1 MHSAAIHLLRR
12 VRVADD
18 QSMGMTPARRSA
30 LSVLVF
36 AGPQSLS
43 ELASAEQVTLPT
55 MSKLV
60 ATMEKDGLVRRERDP
75 GDGRVVRL
83 HGTAKARRMAEHGR
97 ESLKDVAHVLSGMCD
112 LIVIRTFAHTVA
124 QRLAEHAAVPVINA
138 LTDFSHP
145 CQILADL
152 YTLRRAGS
160 TSRRRTR

>member
-36 AGPQSLS
+36 LGPQSLS
-43 ELASAEQVTLPT
+43 QLATAEQVTLPT

-60 ATMEKDGLVRRERDP
+60 TSMEKDGLVRRARDP

-83 HGTAKARRMAEHGR
+83 HATAKARRMAERGR
-97 ESLKDVAHVLSGMCD
+97 QVRLAVLESLLGGASAREVEIVREAAEIVDRLVLK
-112 LIVIRTFAHTVA
+112 
-124 QRLAEHAAVPVINA
+124 
-138 LTDFSHP
+138 
-145 CQILADL
+145 
-152 YTLRRAGS
+152 
-160 TSRRRTR
+160 

>member
-36 AGPQSLS
+36 LGPQSLS
-43 ELASAEQVTLPT
+43 QLATAEQVTLPT

-75 GDGRVVRL
+75 GDGRVVQL
-83 HGTAKARRMAEHGR
+83 HATAKARRMAERGR
-97 ESLKDVAHVLSGMCD
+97 EK
-112 LIVIRTFAHTVA
+112 
-124 QRLAEHAAVPVINA
+124 RLAELESLLGGASAREVEIVREAAEIVDRLV
-138 LTDFSHP
+138 LK
-145 CQILADL
+145 
-152 YTLRRAGS
+152 
-160 TSRRRTR
+160 

>member
-18 QSMGMTPARRSA
+18 ESMGMTPARRSA

-36 AGPQSLS
+36 AGPRSVS

-60 ATMEKDGLVRRERDP
+60 TSMENDGLVRRERDP

-83 HGTAKARRMAEHGR
+83 HATAKACRMVERGR
-97 ESLKDVAHVLSGMCD
+97 ESRLTVLESLLGGASPREVQ
-112 LIVIRTFAHTVA
+112 IVREAAEIVD
-124 QRLAEHAAVPVINA
+124 RLVLE
-138 LTDFSHP
+138 
-145 CQILADL
+145 
-152 YTLRRAGS
+152 
-160 TSRRRTR
+160 

>member
-36 AGPQSLS
+36 LGPQSLS
-43 ELASAEQVTLPT
+43 QLATAEQVTLPT

-60 ATMEKDGLVRRERDP
+60 ASMQKDGLVRRERDP

-83 HGTAKARRMAEHGR
+83 HATAKARRMAERGR
-97 ESLKDVAHVLSGMCD
+97 EERLEVLESLLGSASAREVEIVREAAEIVDRLVL
-112 LIVIRTFAHTVA
+112 
-124 QRLAEHAAVPVINA
+124 E
-138 LTDFSHP
+138 
-145 CQILADL
+145 
-152 YTLRRAGS
+152 
-160 TSRRRTR
+160 

>member
-36 AGPQSLS
+36 LGPQSLS
-43 ELASAEQVTLPT
+43 QLATLEQVTLPT

-75 GDGRVVRL
+75 EDGRVVRL
-83 HGTAKARRMAEHGR
+83 HATAKARRMAERGR
-97 ESLKDVAHVLSGMCD
+97 AERLAVLESLLGDASAREVEIVREAAEIVDRLVLK
-112 LIVIRTFAHTVA
+112 
-124 QRLAEHAAVPVINA
+124 
-138 LTDFSHP
+138 
-145 CQILADL
+145 
-152 YTLRRAGS
+152 
-160 TSRRRTR
+160 

>member
-1 MHSAAIHLLRR
+1 

-36 AGPQSLS
+36 LGPQSLS
-43 ELASAEQVTLPT
+43 QLAAAEQVTLPT

-83 HGTAKARRMAEHGR
+83 HATAKARRMAEHGR
-97 ESLKDVAHVLSGMCD
+97 E
-112 LIVIRTFAHTVA
+112 R
-124 QRLAEHAAVPVINA
+124 RLAVLESLLGGASAREVEIVREAAEIVDRLV
-138 LTDFSHP
+138 LE
-145 CQILADL
+145 
-152 YTLRRAGS
+152 
-160 TSRRRTR
+160 

>member
-36 AGPQSLS
+36 LGPQSLS
-43 ELASAEQVTLPT
+43 QLATTEQVTLPT

-75 GDGRVVRL
+75 EDGRVVRL
-83 HGTAKARRMAEHGR
+83 HATAKARRMAERGR
-97 ESLKDVAHVLSGMCD
+97 EERLGVLESLLGGASAREVEVVREAAEIVDRLVLK
-112 LIVIRTFAHTVA
+112 
-124 QRLAEHAAVPVINA
+124 
-138 LTDFSHP
+138 
-145 CQILADL
+145 
-152 YTLRRAGS
+152 
-160 TSRRRTR
+160 

>member
-18 QSMGMTPARRSA
+18 ESMGMTPARRSA

-43 ELASAEQVTLPT
+43 ELAAAEQVTLPT

-60 ATMEKDGLVRRERDP
+60 SAMETEGLVRRERDA

-83 HGTAKARRMAEHGR
+83 HATAKARRMVEHGR
-97 ESLKDVAHVLSGMCD
+97 ERRLEVLESLLEGASAREVEIVREAAEVVDRLVL
-112 LIVIRTFAHTVA
+112 R
-124 QRLAEHAAVPVINA
+124 
-138 LTDFSHP
+138 
-145 CQILADL
+145 
-152 YTLRRAGS
+152 
-160 TSRRRTR
+160 

>member
-1 MHSAAIHLLRR
+1 MSSPKRHAADRMHSAAIHLLRR

-30 LSVLVF
+30 LSGLVF

-60 ATMEKDGLVRRERDP
+60 ATMENDGLVRRERDP

-83 HGTAKARRMAEHGR
+83 HATAKERRMAEGGR
-97 ESLKDVAHVLSGMCD
+97 EK
-112 LIVIRTFAHTVA
+112 
-124 QRLAEHAAVPVINA
+124 RLRCSSRCSEV
-138 LTDFSHP
+138 
-145 CQILADL
+145 
-152 YTLRRAGS
+152 RARARWRS
-160 TSRRRTR
+160 SVRPPRS